1 MSKIKSPE
9 NRLDKIKRQLKH
21 ILNDGGYYMNEGYRE
36 FVTSM
41 HNSIGSR
48 KVTKRMEMSMDKV
61 IVGYKKYL
69 KSGNKD
75 YVGRTAKL
83 SIKQKKALNQMYKR
97 FKKKCEDKGI
107 HDVQIEMR

>member
-1 MSKIKSPE
+1 MYNARSE
-9 NRLDKIKRQLKH
+9 
-21 ILNDGGYYMNEGYRE
+21 E
-36 FVTSM
+36 FLSSV
-41 HNSIGSR
+41 
-48 KVTKRMEMSMDKV
+48 E
-61 IVGYKKYL
+61 
-69 KSGNKD
+69 D